1 MPKWA
6 LTLYWGRKGPL
17 GHNRKYTDTNTPM
30 QINTHTKKNNKNNNT
45 TTQHNPQ
52 QTKTAARQDQ
62 TKQAEQSTK
71 RSWSLHACPLDSA
84 SEGHSPGTKVFHP
97 DKFLE
102 ITDICSHI
110 DSDVRSSF
118 PPWPVQSQSDRPRRP
133 PIQSLR
139 HLRHLRSDW
148 IPLYACYLA

>member
-1 MPKWA
+1 MYEVQGTLTCPPPPHPTPKTCVLRA
-6 LTLYWGRKGPL
+6 RFSVRRQKQQ
-17 GHNRKYTDTNTPM
+17 H
-30 QINTHTKKNNKNNNT
+30 NNT
-45 TTQHNPQ
+45 THNK
-52 QTKTAARQDQ
+52 TKTAARQDQ

-71 RSWSLHACPLDSA
+71 RSWGLHACPLDST

-97 DKFLE
+97 DKCLE

-118 PPWPVQSQSDRPRRP
+118 PPWPVHERNLRH
-133 PIQSLR
+133 LR

-148 IPLYACYLA
+148 IPLYACYLALRRKFSGLIAR